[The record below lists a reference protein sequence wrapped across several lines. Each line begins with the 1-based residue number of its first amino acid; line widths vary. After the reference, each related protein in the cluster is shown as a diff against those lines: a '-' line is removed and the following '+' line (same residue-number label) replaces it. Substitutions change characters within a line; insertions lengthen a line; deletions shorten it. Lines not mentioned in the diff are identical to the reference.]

1 MYLNVRVAYSNGTV
15 LGMQFQWG
23 LEISG
28 LVGHVYPCVCVWGG
42 GVERERQ
49 T

>member
-28 LVGHVYPCVCVWGG
+28 LVGHVYPCVCVGG
-42 GVERERQ
+42 GGG
-49 T
+49 